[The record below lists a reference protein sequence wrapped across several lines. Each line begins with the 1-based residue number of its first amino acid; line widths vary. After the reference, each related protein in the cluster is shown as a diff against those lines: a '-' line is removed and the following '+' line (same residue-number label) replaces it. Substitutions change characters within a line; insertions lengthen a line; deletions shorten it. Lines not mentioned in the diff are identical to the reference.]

1 MGGFES
7 ERRIDTTRL
16 WSGGLATAVV
26 AGLIALV
33 GMLLIRGVLGVAV
46 LAPHDAGVLGGVV
59 VGGYALMAAVAALA
73 ATGLLHALLLT
84 APRPATFFGWIVGLA
99 TLVAA
104 VGPVTQDAPAGGQ
117 IATGIVNAVTGLVIT
132 SLLGG
137 VGAGAMRRAH
147 GGRPLLHAEGALPD
161 VGYAPGW
168 DGVPSESAPVD
179 GRPGGSGAGEVRPG
193 EGGAV
198 YDAGRRDA
206 LDHGGA
212 AAPEVTGGPEPRRH
226 YPDPMAPGGQN

>member
-1 MGGFES
+1 MGASTAFYAVSGGTGMGGFES
-7 ERRIDTTRL
+7 ERPIDTTRL

-33 GMLLIRGVLGVAV
+33 GMLLIRGVLGVPV
-46 LAPHDAGVLGGVV
+46 LAPHDAGLLGGVV

-137 VGAGAMRRAH
+137 VGAGAVRRPR
-147 GGRPLLHAEGALPD
+147 GTRPLLRAEGALPD
-161 VGYAPGW
+161 VGYTPAW
-168 DGVPSESAPVD
+168 DHGPD
-179 GRPGGSGAGEVRPG
+179 GGPPEDGPA
-193 EGGAV
+193 

-206 LDHGGA
+206 SDGGA
-212 AAPEVTGGPEPRRH
+212 AGGPANTSGAPRRH
-226 YPDPMAPGGQN
+226 YPDPTAQSGHD